1 MRLANNQEREAIAV
15 WKAPVLRRRRL
26 AEHHTGGA
34 VGGGSSGAL
43 NRVRRK
49 GVSPGL
55 GERGKRR
62 QFQHG
67 SCEGAT
73 KIIIGIGVAARKAGT
88 SQSEDRF
95 HLGGGRA
102 TAEQLLGDP
111 LIGNTPIGWRETLRD
126 SQAVH
131 PLLIDLAGRGWCER
145 EMERLP
151 ARRATGIRSDDAV
164 GGNGGQRQLELGR
177 LNQRGAIGCQ
187 ASLGVQKFDPGR
199 VAIGLTSC
207 RLLIGEPGQPSQVTP
222 VGAGQVAAIGAGQL
236 FADRGSHRRIE
247 RSWTDV
253 NPGLAVAGTGL
264 ENDTGLMSAGAHGG
278 DDARVGVIEIDENV
292 AGITPLGVTMP
303 PCESWAP
310 VQRRSPG
317 ADLLVTG

>member
-1 MRLANNQEREAIAV
+1 MRRSIRMRLANNQEREAIAV

-26 AEHHTGGA
+26 AEYHTGGA

-102 TAEQLLGDP
+102 MAEQLLG
-111 LIGNTPIGWRETLRD
+111 
-126 SQAVH
+126 
-131 PLLIDLAGRGWCER
+131 
-145 EMERLP
+145 
-151 ARRATGIRSDDAV
+151 
-164 GGNGGQRQLELGR
+164 
-177 LNQRGAIGCQ
+177 
-187 ASLGVQKFDPGR
+187 
-199 VAIGLTSC
+199 
-207 RLLIGEPGQPSQVTP
+207 
-222 VGAGQVAAIGAGQL
+222 
-236 FADRGSHRRIE
+236 
-247 RSWTDV
+247 
-253 NPGLAVAGTGL
+253 
-264 ENDTGLMSAGAHGG
+264 
-278 DDARVGVIEIDENV
+278 
-292 AGITPLGVTMP
+292 
-303 PCESWAP
+303 
-310 VQRRSPG
+310 
-317 ADLLVTG
+317 

>member
-222 VGAGQVAAIGAGQL
+222 VGASQVAVIGAGQL